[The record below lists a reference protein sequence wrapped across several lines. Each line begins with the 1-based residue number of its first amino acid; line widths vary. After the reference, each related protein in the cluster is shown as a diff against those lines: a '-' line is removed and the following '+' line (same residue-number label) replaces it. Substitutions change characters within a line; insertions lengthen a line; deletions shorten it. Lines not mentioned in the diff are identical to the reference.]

1 MERVEEQIVQ
11 AAKHQETVSAAP
23 KELSSDQSSV
33 VVALQQA
40 MNAPGVE
47 RKNVMRV
54 LGMLARPMHRAPV
67 KELKKSLARYQKDG
81 DTAAFITACEE
92 IGTRYAEQPAP
103 TTADDGSERRKPLGR
118 DDLHLICFDFL
129 S

>member
-1 MERVEEQIVQ
+1 
-11 AAKHQETVSAAP
+11 
-23 KELSSDQSSV
+23 
-33 VVALQQA
+33 

-47 RKNVMRV
+47 RKHVMHV
-54 LGMLARPMHRAPV
+54 LGMLARPMQRAPV
-67 KELKKSLARYQKDG
+67 KELKKSLAQYQKDG

-103 TTADDGSERRKPLGR
+103 NGADDGSERRKPLAR
-118 DDLHLICFDFL
+118 DDLHLVCFDFL